1 MDDDSDDNGD
11 DRRRQERHWASKRRE
26 CQRKKMYLGVR
37 VRTCLHYCW
46 HGVYVLFRADDD
58 IDRVE
63 LDCRNVMETHALLC
77 KLTNRSISKI
87 HRGMKDE

>member
-1 MDDDSDDNGD
+1 MTVMTTGTTEDG
-11 DRRRQERHWASKRRE
+11 RRGTGQVKGESVRG
-26 CQRKKMYLGVR
+26 KKC
-37 VRTCLHYCW
+37 TCLHYCW